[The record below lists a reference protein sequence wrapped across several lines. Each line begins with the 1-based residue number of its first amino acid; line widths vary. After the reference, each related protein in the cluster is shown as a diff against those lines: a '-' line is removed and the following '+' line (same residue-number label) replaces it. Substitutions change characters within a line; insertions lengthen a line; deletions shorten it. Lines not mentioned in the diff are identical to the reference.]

1 MKKFFRENGAL
12 LLLAALLLSGVIAIG
27 GALLGSGTDPLSNA
41 VGVITTP
48 VRAGIG
54 AALDWAQGVYTYV
67 FRYQEMQDELEQL
80 RQEVARL
87 EDAVRQGQEAS
98 RENEQLRQL
107 LELREQR
114 RDFTFESARVTARS
128 TAGWEST
135 LTLSKGSSS
144 GVEVDDCVI
153 TETGVLVGVVTQV
166 GLNYSTVDTVI
177 SPNIEM
183 GGQVSRTNTAGVL
196 EGELSL
202 MQQGLLTLSYLPLGV
217 ELLPGDEVIT
227 SGRGEVYP
235 SGLVV
240 GTVEE
245 VRTDPSGMSCYAEV
259 RPDVDLGALVE
270 VFIIKEFDI
279 VE

>member
-12 LLLAALLLSGVIAIG
+12 LVVIAVLLSILIA
-27 GALLGSGTDPLSNA
+27 LGSSVLGGGTDPLSNA

-48 VRAGIG
+48 VRNGIS
-54 AALDWAQGVYTYV
+54 AALSWAENVYTYV
-67 FRYQEMQDELEQL
+67 FHYQEMQDELDQL
-80 RQEVARL
+80 RQEVAQL

-98 RENEQLRQL
+98 RENEQLRAL

-114 RDFTFESARVTARS
+114 RDFVFESAKVTARS
-128 TAGWEST
+128 VVGWEST

-153 TETGVLVGVVTQV
+153 TETGVLVGVVSAV
-166 GLNYSTVDTVI
+166 GLNWCTVDTVI

-183 GGQVSRTNTAGVL
+183 GGQISRTNTAGVL
-196 EGELSL
+196 EGDRSL
-202 MQQGLLTLSYLPLGV
+202 MQQGQVKLSYLPLGV

-245 VRTDPSGMSCYAEV
+245 VRTDPSGMSCYAV
-259 RPDVDLGALVE
+259 VQPDVALDELVE